1 AHTQNNDALYSYDFA
16 LLIALAQDQKFAGV
30 QPEGGVCMSR
40 MFYLSSCCQQ
50 MVFITA
56 RVPEETAMAFENGE
70 AQVRNVEVSM
80 FTTPLG

>member
-1 AHTQNNDALYSYDFA
+1 
-16 LLIALAQDQKFAGV
+16 
-30 QPEGGVCMSR
+30 
-40 MFYLSSCCQQ
+40 

-80 FTTPLG
+80 FTTPLGTYEEWMISADTCDCGGQMFCSRQYTGRRAQDADQRIYPDSDS